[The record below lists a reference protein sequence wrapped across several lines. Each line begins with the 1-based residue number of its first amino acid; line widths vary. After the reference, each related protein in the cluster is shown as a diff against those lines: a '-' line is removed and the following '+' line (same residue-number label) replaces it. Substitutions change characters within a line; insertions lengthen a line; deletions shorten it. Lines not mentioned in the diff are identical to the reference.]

1 MTIQLHRNFRTKV
14 AKLKAANADDQ
25 KVHDTLAAFMDQH
38 GVPVFLL
45 EDFRDEPVLVAL
57 FAERGQRLLTP
68 EQKAGLDAGTL
79 TLSEITSKP
88 PEALCPAC
96 QVRHTAPFHYDA
108 TPKGSEQ

>member
-14 AKLKAANADDQ
+14 AKLKAAGADDQ
-25 KVHDTLAAFMDQH
+25 KLHDTLAAFMDQH

-45 EDFRDEPVLVAL
+45 EDFRDEPVIVAL

-79 TLSEITSKP
+79 TLSDITSKP

-96 QVRHTAPFHYDA
+96 QVRHTAPFHYD
-108 TPKGSEQ
+108 GG

>member
-14 AKLKAANADDQ
+14 AKLKAAGADDQ
-25 KVHDTLAAFMDQH
+25 KLHDTLAAFMDQH

-45 EDFRDEPVLVAL
+45 EDFRDEPVIVAL

-96 QVRHTAPFHYDA
+96 RVRHTAPFHYDR
-108 TPKGSEQ
+108 G